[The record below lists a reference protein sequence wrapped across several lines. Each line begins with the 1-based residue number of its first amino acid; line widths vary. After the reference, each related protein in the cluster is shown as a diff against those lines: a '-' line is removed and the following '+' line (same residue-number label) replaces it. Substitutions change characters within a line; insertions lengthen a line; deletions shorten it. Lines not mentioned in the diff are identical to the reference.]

1 MYFSKRCL
9 KDFKVKLN
17 EHLVNE
23 ADITHGYIIKSND
36 YIIKNYYFSR
46 FIFAL

>member
-9 KDFKVKLN
+9 KGFKVKLN

-23 ADITHGYIIKSND
+23 AGGPREWENTWLYN
-36 YIIKNYYFSR
+36 
-46 FIFAL
+46 